1 MRKFAWWPQRMT
13 SGKRVW
19 LACYWRYQSAYDA
32 STGRP
37 SLFNQY
43 FEYCETDQERTWRL
57 LKESAV
63 QNRNIWN
70 QPELTNEDR
79 KTLPTSKF
87 F

>member
-1 MRKFAWWPQRMT
+1 MT
-13 SGKRVW
+13 SGRRIWFRHYW
-19 LACYWRYQSAYDA
+19 LYQRSYDV

-43 FEYCETDQERTWRL
+43 FEYRETDQERTWRL

-79 KTLPTSKF
+79 KTLPTAKF